1 MKISKGN
8 SFFLIFFM
16 IHILK
21 LGWLVALPNIYFYIS
36 SVLNRAWSHKPML
49 YVFIFIIY
57 SFLLFIPNITNL
69 STATLLDLKPII
81 MLGIL
86 PYFFI
91 FSKKVNVNLQDFSKC
106 IVVVIYF
113 YICVQLLLFQ
123 EIEGKILIRGDV
135 GILALISFIFF
146 IPFNSAELKNN
157 FIWIVLVIGLFLIYQ
172 GRASIV
178 VATIVLTYF
187 VAFAIKHKLI
197 SKQIFPLFILLPLII
212 SALMIQLMYMRA
224 EDISNSWGVGVIESE
239 ARIMALYVFY
249 EVLQQMSLMQLIFG
263 SGFGI
268 DYSENVECNF
278 RFMCL
283 HMQNIAIG
291 NADTY
296 PAVGFHNELIRV
308 FLTTGLVGLM
318 IFMIS
323 ISSFWKSTTLDSSS
337 EGLKNLLYMRSV
349 VIIIMASMFSHGI
362 IGTTITGFVLL
373 FTLAVLY
380 RKYLELQNV

>member
-1 MKISKGN
+1 
-8 SFFLIFFM
+8 
-16 IHILK
+16 
-21 LGWLVALPNIYFYIS
+21 
-36 SVLNRAWSHKPML
+36 
-49 YVFIFIIY
+49 
-57 SFLLFIPNITNL
+57 
-69 STATLLDLKPII
+69 
-81 MLGIL
+81 
-86 PYFFI
+86 
-91 FSKKVNVNLQDFSKC
+91 
-106 IVVVIYF
+106 
-113 YICVQLLLFQ
+113 
-123 EIEGKILIRGDV
+123 
-135 GILALISFIFF
+135 
-146 IPFNSAELKNN
+146 
-157 FIWIVLVIGLFLIYQ
+157 
-172 GRASIV
+172 
-178 VATIVLTYF
+178 
-187 VAFAIKHKLI
+187 
-197 SKQIFPLFILLPLII
+197 
-212 SALMIQLMYMRA
+212 MYMRA